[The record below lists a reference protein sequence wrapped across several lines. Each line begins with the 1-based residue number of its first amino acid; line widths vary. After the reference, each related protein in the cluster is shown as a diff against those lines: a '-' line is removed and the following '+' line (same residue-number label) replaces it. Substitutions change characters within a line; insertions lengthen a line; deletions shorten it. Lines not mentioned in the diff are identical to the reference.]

1 MDIEIDLDNLDE
13 EVVNDVVLAL
23 VDALNNDNINPT
35 VEEVFAAIRIMMQA
49 IIDEAGSGWDTMH

>member
-1 MDIEIDLDNLDE
+1 MYIQIDLDNLDE

-35 VEEVFAAIRIMMQA
+35 IEELFAAIGIMMQA